1 MTGYF
6 SLFAITTI
14 LLTLTMPLSHAQE
27 TQSDPLSAPESGKR
41 IVAPKDSSVQEI
53 TNLKASIIELQNKSK
68 LGFNKIVTCKS
79 VDAFGVY
86 SPIEPSTPTNK
97 LIFYVEPANFS
108 TLQSADRYIIDCAV
122 DLQILDIHG
131 KPLLS
136 TENASKINRI
146 SRSPILDLYF
156 KIELNLKMEKKPAA
170 MMVRIVL
177 HDKIK
182 NQSAS
187 ANIRIKMEGGKP
199 KQEEQI

>member
-1 MTGYF
+1 MTSYF
-6 SLFAITTI
+6 SLFTITTI
-14 LLTLTMPLSHAQE
+14 LLILTSPLSNAQE
-27 TQSDPLSAPESGKR
+27 SHPTPLSASEAEKQ
-41 IVAPKDSSVQEI
+41 IVAPKDSPAQEI
-53 TNLKASIIELQNKSK
+53 TNLKASIIDLQNKSR

-86 SPIEPSTPTNK
+86 SPLEPSTPTNK

-108 TLQSADRYIIDCAV
+108 TLQSADRYIVDCTI

-136 TENASKINRI
+136 SENASKINRI

-156 KIELNLKMEKKPAA
+156 KIELNLKMEKKPAT
-170 MMVRIVL
+170 MLVRIVL

>member
-1 MTGYF
+1 MTSYF
-6 SLFAITTI
+6 SLFTITTI
-14 LLTLTMPLSHAQE
+14 LLILTSPLSNAQE
-27 TQSDPLSAPESGKR
+27 SHPTPLSASEAEKQ
-41 IVAPKDSSVQEI
+41 IVAPKDSPAQEI
-53 TNLKASIIELQNKSK
+53 TNLKASIIDLQNKSR

-86 SPIEPSTPTNK
+86 SPLEQSTPTNK

-108 TLQSADRYIIDCAV
+108 TLQSADRYIVDCTI

-136 TENASKINRI
+136 SENASKINRI

-156 KIELNLKMEKKPAA
+156 KIELNLKMEKKPAT
-170 MMVRIVL
+170 MLVRIVL

>member
-1 MTGYF
+1 MTSYF
-6 SLFAITTI
+6 SLFTITTI
-14 LLTLTMPLSHAQE
+14 LLILTSPLSNAQE
-27 TQSDPLSAPESGKR
+27 SHPTPLSASEAEKQ
-41 IVAPKDSSVQEI
+41 IVAPKDSSAQEI
-53 TNLKASIIELQNKSK
+53 TNLKASIIDLQNKSR

-86 SPIEPSTPTNK
+86 SPLEQSTPTNK

-108 TLQSADRYIIDCAV
+108 TLQSADRYIVDCTI

-136 TENASKINRI
+136 SENASKINRI

-156 KIELNLKMEKKPAA
+156 KIELNLKMEKKPAT
-170 MMVRIVL
+170 MLVRIVL

>member
-27 TQSDPLSAPESGKR
+27 TQPDPLSAPESGKR

-86 SPIEPSTPTNK
+86 SPIKPSTPTNK
-97 LIFYVEPANFS
+97 LIFYV
-108 TLQSADRYIIDCAV
+108 
-122 DLQILDIHG
+122 
-131 KPLLS
+131 
-136 TENASKINRI
+136 
-146 SRSPILDLYF
+146 
-156 KIELNLKMEKKPAA
+156 
-170 MMVRIVL
+170 
-177 HDKIK
+177 
-182 NQSAS
+182 
-187 ANIRIKMEGGKP
+187 
-199 KQEEQI
+199 